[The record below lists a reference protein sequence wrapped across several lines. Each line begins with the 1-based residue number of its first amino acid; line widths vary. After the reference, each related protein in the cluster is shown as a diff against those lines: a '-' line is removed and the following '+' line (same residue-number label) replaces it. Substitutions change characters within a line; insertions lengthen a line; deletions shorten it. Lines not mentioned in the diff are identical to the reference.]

1 MMWMS
6 RPLRG
11 KGMLCKGISYCEE
24 NKPSSSIKSM
34 YEPSIKD
41 PHTTIFTDP
50 KRFGKSHHVLDLT
63 EIIIQQTF

>member
-50 KRFGKSHHVLDLT
+50 KSCGK
-63 EIIIQQTF
+63 I